1 MSSSLILST
10 LWQGLLWGI
19 LALGVYLTYRVLD
32 VADLTVEGSYPLG
45 AAVAV
50 SFIAGG
56 GSPAVAVFL
65 AFVAGSIAGVVTG
78 LLHTKLKIPALLAGI
93 LTMIGLYSI
102 NLRVMGNKSNV
113 SILRMDTIYTFFEN
127 FGLSKNESILVCG
140 LLFVVAII
148 VFLYWFFGTEIGAA
162 IRATGCNKQMIRA
175 QGINTDVT
183 IILGL
188 LLSNGLVSMAGA
200 LLGQSQ
206 GFADAGMGTGTIVIG
221 LASVIIGEVLFGTR
235 NFMNWLLAVV
245 GGSIVYRVVIA
256 FVLKMGMNQND
267 MKLLTAIIV
276 VIALAMP
283 LIKEKLNKVMPH
295 KENISKAKGA

>member
-1 MSSSLILST
+1 MSLLTST

-19 LALGVYLTYRVLD
+19 LALGVFLTYRVLD
-32 VADLTVEGSYPLG
+32 IADLTVEGSYPLG
-45 AAVAV
+45 AAVGV
-50 SFIAGG
+50 SYIAGG
-56 GSPAVAVFL
+56 GSPVMAVVLAFL
-65 AFVAGSIAGVVTG
+65 AGSVAGIVTG

-102 NLRVMGNKSNV
+102 NIRVMGDKSNV

-127 FGLSKNESILVCG
+127 FGLGKNESILVCG
-140 LLFVVAII
+140 LIFVVVLIA
-148 VFLYWFFGTEIGAA
+148 FLYWFFGTEIGAA

-175 QGINTDVT
+175 QGVDTDIT

-188 LLSNGLVSMAGA
+188 LISNGMVAMAGA
-200 LLGQSQ
+200 LIGQSQ
-206 GFADAGMGTGTIVIG
+206 GFADVGMGTGTIVIG

-276 VIALAMP
+276 VVALAMP
-283 LIKEKLNKVMPH
+283 LIKEKIKKV
-295 KENISKAKGA
+295 KGA

>member
-32 VADLTVEGSYPLG
+32 IADLTVEGSYPLG

-56 GSPAVAVFL
+56 GSPVVAVVL
-65 AFVAGSIAGVVTG
+65 AFIAGSIAGVVTG

-113 SILRMDTIYTFFEN
+113 SILRMDTIYTFFEG
-127 FGLSKNESILVCG
+127 FGLNKNESILVCG

-175 QGINTDVT
+175 QGVDTDVT

-188 LLSNGLVSMAGA
+188 LISNGLVSMAGA

-283 LIKEKLNKVMPH
+283 LIKEK
-295 KENISKAKGA
+295 ISNAKGA

>member
-1 MSSSLILST
+1 MSMSLLTST

-19 LALGVYLTYRVLD
+19 LALGVFLTYRVLD
-32 VADLTVEGSYPLG
+32 IADLTVEGSYPLG
-45 AAVAV
+45 AAVGV
-50 SFIAGG
+50 SYIAGG
-56 GSPAVAVFL
+56 GSPAMAVVLAFL
-65 AFVAGSIAGVVTG
+65 AGSVAGIVTG

-102 NLRVMGNKSNV
+102 NIRVMGDKSNV

-127 FGLSKNESILVCG
+127 FGLGKNESILVCG
-140 LLFVVAII
+140 LIFVVVLIA
-148 VFLYWFFGTEIGAA
+148 FLYWFFGTEIGAA

-175 QGINTDVT
+175 QGVDTDIT

-188 LLSNGLVSMAGA
+188 LISNGMVAMAGA
-200 LLGQSQ
+200 LIGQSQ
-206 GFADAGMGTGTIVIG
+206 GFADVGMGTGTIVIG

-276 VIALAMP
+276 VVALAMP
-283 LIKEKLNKVMPH
+283 LIKEKIKKV
-295 KENISKAKGA
+295 KL

>member
-1 MSSSLILST
+1 MSMSLLTST

-19 LALGVYLTYRVLD
+19 LALGVFLTYRVLD
-32 VADLTVEGSYPLG
+32 IADLTVEGSYPLG
-45 AAVAV
+45 AAVGV
-50 SFIAGG
+50 SYIAGG
-56 GSPAVAVFL
+56 GSPVMAVVLAFL
-65 AFVAGSIAGVVTG
+65 AGSVAGIVTG

-102 NLRVMGNKSNV
+102 NIRVMGDKSNV

-127 FGLSKNESILVCG
+127 FGLGKNESILACG
-140 LLFVVAII
+140 LIFVVVLIA
-148 VFLYWFFGTEIGAA
+148 FLYWFFGTEIGAA

-175 QGINTDVT
+175 QGVDTDIT

-188 LLSNGLVSMAGA
+188 LISNGMVAMAGA
-200 LLGQSQ
+200 LIGQSQ
-206 GFADAGMGTGTIVIG
+206 GFADVGMGTGTIVIG

-276 VIALAMP
+276 VVALAMP
-283 LIKEKLNKVMPH
+283 LIKEKIKKV
-295 KENISKAKGA
+295 KGA

>member
-1 MSSSLILST
+1 MSMGLILST
-10 LWQGLLWGI
+10 VWQGLLWGI
-19 LALGVYLTYRVLD
+19 LALGVYLTFRVLD

-50 SFIAGG
+50 SYIAGG
-56 GSPAVAVFL
+56 GSPVVAVAL
-65 AFVAGSIAGVVTG
+65 AFGAGCLAGVVTG

-102 NLRVMGNKSNV
+102 NIRIMGDKSNV
-113 SILRMDTIYTFFEN
+113 SILRMDTIYTFFGN
-127 FGLSKNESILVCG
+127 LGLGKNQSILVCG
-140 LLFVVAII
+140 LIFIVVII
-148 VFLYWFFGTEIGAA
+148 ALLYWFFGTEIGAA

-175 QGINTDVT
+175 QGVDTDIT
-183 IILGL
+183 CILCL

-206 GFADAGMGTGTIVIG
+206 GFADVGMGTGTIVIG

-235 NFMNWLLAVV
+235 NFINWMLAVV

-256 FVLKMGMNQND
+256 VVLKMGMNQND
-267 MKLLTAIIV
+267 MKLFTAIIV
-276 VIALAMP
+276 AVALAMP
-283 LIKEKLNKVMPH
+283 LIKEK
-295 KENISKAKGA
+295 ISKAKGA